1 MNPTL
6 ASMDALLR
14 KLRALGLL
22 APDQAERFAASG
34 DNDIE
39 PRELAAR
46 LVAAGLLTAF
56 QAEQVLAGEG
66 LQLRVGPY
74 VLLDRLGA
82 GGMGHV
88 YKAEH
93 RLLKRVVA
101 LKIAPRGSAE
111 SEVLARFRRE
121 VEAAGRLQHP
131 GIVAAYD
138 AGASRGRLYL
148 SMEYVEGLDLERLV
162 GQSGP
167 LSIELA
173 CEVVR
178 QTAEA
183 LHYAHE
189 RGLVHGDVKPSNLLL
204 APPGV
209 RVKLLDWGLARLTD
223 GSASTKSD
231 KAPDGELCG
240 TPDFLAPER
249 AGGRPSAD
257 VRGDLYSLGCTF
269 YFLLTGQVPY
279 PGGSWTEKLLRHS
292 LDLPAPLNGLRPEVP
307 ADLAFIVERL
317 MAREPEDRF
326 ANAAAVAAALSHPPS
341 AASAGEEK
349 REEPA
354 VERPAKAVNGVAST
368 RFIGAAVAAILLG
381 VAVAG
386 GTRWL
391 VKPAA
396 EGLAPPIVERPAK
409 PAAERPA
416 KPVAPPIEVHAALV
430 QIVGRSQGFATLA
443 EAIAAAGEGDVVTLH
458 GPGPFVLPPLD
469 CRGKAL
475 TIRADST
482 ARPRLEM
489 QPADDPWQALFNTDR
504 PLTLE
509 GLELVL
515 PKEHRSRAA
524 PLICCEGAALHLTN
538 CRLTSGAGAAIEA
551 RNPGAVV
558 VRGCRIDAGAVGLSV
573 EVGQGSGCR
582 IRVSE
587 SELMVRS
594 STGAALSV
602 WAPEVRQPTPVELE
616 LERTT
621 IQAGRALA
629 LRGLPA
635 GLTIAAR
642 GNRFQFRTA
651 LLSYAG
657 CADRDPWRRGTV
669 WRGADNSY
677 EGPASWL
684 WVEGRPVSAKESAW
698 PR

>member
-22 APDQAERFAASG
+22 TLDQAERFTASL
-34 DNDIE
+34 DHDTQ

-46 LVAAGLLTAF
+46 LVEAGLLTAF

-66 LQLRVGPY
+66 RQLRVGPY
-74 VLLDRLGA
+74 VLLERLGA

-101 LKIAPRGSAE
+101 LKIAPRGRSE

-148 SMEYVEGLDLERLV
+148 AMEYVEGLDLERVV

-167 LSIELA
+167 LSLELA

-189 RGLVHGDVKPSNLLL
+189 RGLVHGDVKPSNLML

-209 RVKLLDWGLARLTD
+209 RVKLLDLGLARRTD
-223 GSASTKSD
+223 NSAKGD
-231 KAPDGELCG
+231 KLPDDELCG
-240 TPDFLAPER
+240 TPDFMAPER
-249 AGGRPSAD
+249 AGGDRSAD

-292 LDLPAPLNGLRPEVP
+292 LDLPAPLNALRPEVP
-307 ADLAFIVERL
+307 AEVAFVVERL
-317 MAREPEDRF
+317 MAREQEDRF
-326 ANAAAVAAALSHPPS
+326 ASAVAVAEAISHLPP
-341 AASAGEEK
+341 AASASEAK
-349 REEPA
+349 RSEPSA
-354 VERPAKAVNGVAST
+354 EQLAKAANGTVST
-368 RFIGAAVAAILLG
+368 RFLGVAIFAILLG

-386 GTRWL
+386 GMRWL
-391 VKPAA
+391 VKPT
-396 EGLAPPIVERPAK
+396 
-409 PAAERPA
+409 AERPTHPIA
-416 KPVAPPIEVHAALV
+416 DTPTHPIAEPPAQPVLPTPVVRATSFPIMV
-430 QIVGRSQGFATLA
+430 RSVGFATLA
-443 EAIAAAGEGDVVTLH
+443 QAIAAAGEGDVVTLRR
-458 GPGPFVLPPLD
+458 PGPFLSPPLS
-469 CRGKAL
+469 CQGKTL
-475 TIRADST
+475 TIRADGAS
-482 ARPRLEM
+482 RPLVQM
-489 QPADDPWQALFNTDR
+489 QPANDTWQALFNTDR

-509 GLELVL
+509 GLELAL
-515 PKEHRSRAA
+515 PKEYRSHAA

-551 RNPGAVV
+551 RNPGTVV

-587 SELMVRS
+587 SELTVRRS
-594 STGAALSV
+594 SGAALSV
-602 WAPEVRQPTPVELE
+602 WAPEVRRPTPVELE
-616 LERTT
+616 LERNT
-621 IQAGRALA
+621 IQAGRAMA
-629 LRGLPA
+629 LRALPA

-669 WRGADNSY
+669 WQGADNSY
-677 EGPASWL
+677 EGPTSWL
-684 WVEGRPVSAKESAW
+684 WVEGRPVSAQESAW